1 MSKSSA
7 MSSEE
12 KPGAPMSRLYAFLL
26 AMVLCSVALIARA
39 VNLQVTESE
48 FLQGQ
53 GEARFMREVEVPT
66 RRGNIQDRWGE
77 PLAVSTPVDS
87 VWVHPGELLQAPESI
102 APLAEVLGADADE
115 IERKLNQRSGRE
127 FVWLRRRLHPDVA
140 SRIEDLD
147 LPGVY
152 LQKEY
157 RRFYP
162 AGEVAAHIIGFTNI
176 DDVGQEGLELTYNDW
191 LQGKPGLRRVIRDR
205 LGRTVEHSELLREAV
220 HGHDLT
226 LTIDRRLQYLAYR
239 ELKRTVL
246 KHGARSGTAILLDIQ
261 SGEVLAMVNQPGFNP
276 NQASGDTDGMRNR
289 ALTDVFEPGSVMKP
303 FSVAAALEAGI
314 VEPDTPIDTTPG
326 TINVSGH
333 TISDHRNY
341 GPIDVTRIITKSS
354 NVGAT
359 KLALELQ
366 PEQLWSVYD
375 RFGFGEVTGVGFP
388 GESAGVLRNYR
399 RWRRVEQATL
409 SYGYGLSVTAL
420 QLASA
425 FAALAD
431 EGRLRR
437 PSLIQGA
444 DNPPVS
450 VMDPKIAR
458 EVAAMMETVTGPE
471 GTGRAA
477 RVTNYRVSGKTGTS
491 RKASAAGYASRYIAT
506 FAGFAPSSEPR
517 LVGIVTINDPSAGEY
532 YGGSVAAPLFSTI
545 MSGALRL
552 LDIPPDDYAGV
563 LAQAEGEEEKTE
575 LAAGMT
581 AEMNNDSVNDV
592 PGGTA
597 TEALSDLD
605 QVAE

>member
-1 MSKSSA
+1 MSGENHSI
-7 MSSEE
+7 
-12 KPGAPMSRLYAFLL
+12 APVTRLYGFLL
-26 AMVLCSVALIARA
+26 LFMLCSIALIARA
-39 VNLQVTESE
+39 VNLQVMETE

-53 GEARFMREVEVPT
+53 GEARFMRDVEVPT
-66 RRGNIQDRWGE
+66 RRGNILDRSGE

-87 VWVHPGELLQAPESI
+87 VWVNPGELLQSPEDL
-102 APLAEVLGADADE
+102 APLAAVLEADAEE
-115 IERKLNQRSGRE
+115 IERRLTQRSGRE

-140 SRIEDLD
+140 AEIEALD
-147 LPGVY
+147 LTGVY

-191 LQGKPGLRRVIRDR
+191 LQGKPGLKRVIRDR
-205 LGRTVEHSELLREAV
+205 LGRTVEHSELLREAE

-246 KHGARSGTAILLDIQ
+246 KHGARGGTAILLDIA
-261 SGEVLAMVNQPGFNP
+261 SGEVLAMVNHPAFNP
-276 NQASGDTDGMRNR
+276 NQPNFDGDGLRNR
-289 ALTDVFEPGSVMKP
+289 AVTDVFEPGSVMKS
-303 FSVAAALEAGI
+303 FSVAAALEAGL

-333 TISDHRNY
+333 TISDHQNY

-359 KLALELQ
+359 KLALMME
-366 PEQLWSVYD
+366 PEHMWSVYS

-388 GESAGVLRNYR
+388 GESAGVLRNYS

-409 SYGYGLSVTAL
+409 SYGYGLSVTAM
-420 QLASA
+420 QLVSA

-431 EGRLRR
+431 EGRMRK
-437 PSLIQGA
+437 PSLVRGA
-444 DNPPVS
+444 NNPAVS
-450 VMDPKIAR
+450 IIDPEVAR
-458 EVAAMMETVTGPE
+458 SVAAMMETVTGPE
-471 GTGRAA
+471 GTGKKA

-506 FAGFAPSSEPR
+506 FAGFAPSSHPR
-517 LVGIVTINDPSAGEY
+517 LAAIVTIDDPSAGEY
-532 YGGSVAAPLFSTI
+532 YGGLVAAPLFSTI
-545 MSGALRL
+545 VSGALRL
-552 LDIPPDDYAGV
+552 MDIPPDDYTGALVHVDVEADPADMDGGV
-563 LAQAEGEEEKTE
+563 Q
-575 LAAGMT
+575 
-581 AEMNNDSVNDV
+581 
-592 PGGTA
+592 
-597 TEALSDLD
+597 
-605 QVAE
+605 